1 VPTVVVM
8 ATTGRLPISR
18 PGTAPSLLRAV
29 LFDMDGTLVETE
41 QYWGEAMFELAE
53 RLGGRMSES
62 ARAATVGSTM
72 RRSMT
77 ILHADLGLDR
87 TEDELLAD
95 ARWVEDRT
103 AQLLGAGISWCPGAR
118 ELLTAVRAAGL
129 RTALVTTT
137 PRRLADIV
145 LATIRTD
152 LDGDPF
158 DVTVCGD
165 EVPALK
171 PDPAPYRQ
179 AMAALGVRPERCVVI
194 EDSRSGITSGLAVG
208 AAVLAVPGVQDVAAA
223 PGLVLRGSLVGVGV
237 AELEAVL
244 AARGDDLATAER

>member
-1 VPTVVVM
+1 MTVPQL
-8 ATTGRLPISR
+8 A
-18 PGTAPSLLRAV
+18 LRAV

-41 QYWGEAMFELAE
+41 QYWGEAMFELAA

-77 ILHADLGLDR
+77 ILHADLGLVR
-87 TEDELLAD
+87 TEEQLLAD

-103 AQLLGAGISWCPGAR
+103 AQLLGAGISWRPGAR
-118 ELLTAVRAAGL
+118 SLVGAVRAAGL

-145 LATIRTD
+145 LASIRAD
-152 LDGDPF
+152 LGGDPF

-165 EVPALK
+165 EVPARK
-171 PDPAPYRQ
+171 PDPAPYLQ
-179 AMAALGVRPERCVVI
+179 AMASLGVDPGECVVV
-194 EDSRSGITSGLAVG
+194 EDSESGVAAGLGAG
-208 AAVLAVPGVQDVAAA
+208 AAVLGVPTVQELPAA
-223 PGLVLRGSLVGVGV
+223 PGLTLRSGLVGAGVG
-237 AELEAVL
+237 ELTDVL
-244 AARGDDLATAER
+244 AARTPADVCA